1 MFLKKIIFFEQYRGY
16 NLLYSE
22 AGAVGAGHEYRGMVV
37 DIWNCSL

>member
-1 MFLKKIIFFEQYRGY
+1 MAFGCLNPFCY

-22 AGAVGAGHEYRGMVV
+22 AGAVGAGHNIQGMVV